1 MWLKVGRTSRSCGRG
16 SGSIGSV
23 KGGGL
28 PSERLFCV
36 F

>member
-1 MWLKVGRTSRSCGRG
+1 MWPTVGRTSRSCG

-28 PSERLFCV
+28 SSERLFCV